1 MLHKHIR
8 LSDIVLGLELYSD
21 VHINKILVKKGFV
34 TRVSNNLKQD
44 DMCSLS
50 TSFIGAKRQV
60 LEYPG

>member
-44 DMCSLS
+44 MCSSS

-60 LEYPG
+60 LENPG